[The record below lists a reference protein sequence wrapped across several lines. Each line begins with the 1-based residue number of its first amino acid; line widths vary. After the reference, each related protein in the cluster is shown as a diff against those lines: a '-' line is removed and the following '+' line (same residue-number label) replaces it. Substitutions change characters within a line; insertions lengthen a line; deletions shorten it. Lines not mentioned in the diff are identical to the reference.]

1 MRIVPCTT
9 ALFVAAA
16 FTLGAASAHAQV
28 PDSVIAASWSGR
40 SLFRVN
46 VDGGTT
52 LGGEYGAG
60 AVPMEGSGTRLMWYP
75 RKAAFR
81 AGYINGTQWDDA
93 NIGNS
98 SVAMGESVRAS
109 GDNAVAMGLRTV
121 AANQSSFAVGE
132 DNVASGYASVAMG
145 YHASTNARRGSFV
158 FGDNVS
164 GGTGDTVRAELAGQA
179 VWRLS
184 CGMRIYT
191 NQARTTGVSFGGPSV
206 NPSVCGLG
214 NAYHGQLN
222 AMISTSTGAYLSTS
236 GVWTNTSDVNRKH
249 LFETVHGEEVLARL
263 RSLPIGSWSYRVDD
277 ASVRHLGPTAQDF
290 RASFG
295 LGTDELTI
303 GTVDADGVALAAAQA
318 LERRTTSQGQ
328 EMNRLRT
335 ETAELREESQAL
347 RAEIAALKASRVEA
361 ERRLAR
367 LEAAL
372 KQ

>member
-1 MRIVPCTT
+1 
-9 ALFVAAA
+9 
-16 FTLGAASAHAQV
+16 
-28 PDSVIAASWSGR
+28 
-40 SLFRVN
+40 
-46 VDGGTT
+46 
-52 LGGEYGAG
+52 
-60 AVPMEGSGTRLMWYP
+60 
-75 RKAAFR
+75 
-81 AGYINGTQWDDA
+81 
-93 NIGNS
+93 
-98 SVAMGESVRAS
+98 
-109 GDNAVAMGLRTV
+109 
-121 AANQSSFAVGE
+121 
-132 DNVASGYASVAMG
+132 
-145 YHASTNARRGSFV
+145 
-158 FGDNVS
+158 
-164 GGTGDTVRAELAGQA
+164 
-179 VWRLS
+179 
-184 CGMRIYT
+184 MRIYT
-191 NQARTTGVSFGGPSV
+191 NQAKTTGVSFGGPSV
-206 NPSVCGLG
+206 NPSVCGTS
-214 NAYHGQLN
+214 NYYGQSN

-335 ETAELREESQAL
+335 ETAELREENQAL

-372 KQ
+372 KPS